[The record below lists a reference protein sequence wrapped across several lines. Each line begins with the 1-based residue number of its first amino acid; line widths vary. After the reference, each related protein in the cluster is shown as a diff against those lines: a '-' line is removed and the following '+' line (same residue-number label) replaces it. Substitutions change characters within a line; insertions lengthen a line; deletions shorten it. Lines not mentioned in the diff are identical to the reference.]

1 MFGAKFLKNCR
12 SVLQSG
18 RSYRDRFSS
27 LGKNLMGN
35 LKKGE
40 TMGMYTIAVANQ
52 KGGSGKTT
60 TAVNL
65 SACLAE
71 KGHRVLLVD
80 LDPQAQ
86 ASTCWKIEE
95 LEPKGTVFDMI
106 LETRDP
112 DRPLVEIGH
121 QVGEGLTLLPS
132 ENISTAD
139 EARLLSQP
147 RQFDRLGEWLNKVR
161 GNYDFA
167 IIDCPPTLGVL
178 TQSALKA
185 SDAVLLT
192 VETSFL
198 ALHGVGRILETIKS
212 VRTENPIRVFA
223 LATMYDGR
231 TNFANEVLEDM
242 QDYFGDMMLKTVIRE
257 NVRLK
262 EAASCGVPITEYC
275 HNSYGAEDYTTLT
288 KELLKKI

>member
-1 MFGAKFLKNCR
+1 
-12 SVLQSG
+12 
-18 RSYRDRFSS
+18 
-27 LGKNLMGN
+27 
-35 LKKGE
+35 
-40 TMGMYTIAVANQ
+40 MGMYTIAVANQ

-212 VRTENPIRVFA
+212 VRSENPIRVFA

>member
-1 MFGAKFLKNCR
+1 
-12 SVLQSG
+12 
-18 RSYRDRFSS
+18 
-27 LGKNLMGN
+27 
-35 LKKGE
+35 
-40 TMGMYTIAVANQ
+40 MYTIAVANQ

-71 KGHRVLLVD
+71 KGRRVLLVD

-86 ASTCWKIEE
+86 ASTCWKAEE
-95 LEPKGTVFDMI
+95 LESKGTVFDMI

-121 QVGEGLTLLPS
+121 QVGEGLTLVPS
-132 ENISTAD
+132 ENISPAD

-147 RQFDRLGEWLNKVR
+147 RRFDRLGESLKKVK

-198 ALHGVGRILETIKS
+198 ALHGVGRILESIKS
-212 VRTENPIRVFA
+212 VRRQNPIRVFA

-242 QDYFGDMMLKTVIRE
+242 QDYFGNMMLKTVIRE

-275 HNSYGAEDYTTLT
+275 HNSYGAEDYTALAR
-288 KELLKKI
+288 ELLKKI